1 MRVEPRL
8 TVNSADAAL
17 TAAEAGLG
25 VTKALSSK
33 VMASVLAGRLVPLL
47 LAFTPEKL
55 PVSAIYPARRIAST
69 NLGAFIKSA
78 REYFKS
84 HPLIPIEDWEIPGA
98 KDGGSNEEVI
108 QQARSGSA

>member
-17 TAAEAGLG
+17 AAAEAGLG

-55 PVSAIYPARRIAST
+55 PVGAIYPACPIALT

-78 REYFKS
+78 REYFNLN
-84 HPLIPIEDWEIPGA
+84 PAVGA
-98 KDGGSNEEVI
+98 VWHRRVGEQFNPW
-108 QQARSGSA
+108 